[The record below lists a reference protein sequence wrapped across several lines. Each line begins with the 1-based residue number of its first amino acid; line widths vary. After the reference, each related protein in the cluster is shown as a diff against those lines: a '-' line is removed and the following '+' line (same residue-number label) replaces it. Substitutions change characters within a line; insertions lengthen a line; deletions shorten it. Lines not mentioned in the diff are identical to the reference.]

1 MTIEQKRQEILDILE
16 YFKFDVM
23 FTNSVFELKNK
34 DGQEFKYCHISYVHG
49 NNHGGYFSMVES
61 EVIGN
66 VYDFNLSGIRSDDF
80 EKVKGAFWLYCKL
93 VKEYCS

>member
-16 YFKFDVM
+16 YFGFEVT
-23 FTNSVFELKNK
+23 FSSSVVELKHD
-34 DGQEFKYCHISYVHG
+34 DGKEFKHCHISYGHG

-61 EVIGN
+61 ENIGN
-66 VYDFNLSGIRSDDF
+66 VYDFQLSGIRSDDF

-93 VKEYCS
+93 VKEYCD